1 MNNSSNELTLSALTN
16 TYINLINKEDYEE
29 AKKYAEMLCLLS
41 SEDVENIHKL
51 AYIYLKQE
59 KWQEAIDTGL
69 QAISLDNQYVATL
82 DLLAHAYGAISD
94 WEKSGHYGHQA
105 LTIRNAKVSPP
116 SAPMPVLSSPK
127 NGKRLIVFSLFG
139 KRSKYIK
146 TAILNV
152 QIAPTLFPNW
162 ICRFYIDETVPE
174 NAVQRLKENGAE
186 MIKIAP
192 HLKAWPGTM
201 WRFLA
206 INDPEAEYVIF
217 RDADSV
223 ISPRE
228 SVAVAEW
235 IKSGRS
241 FHTMRDSGSHTA
253 LILAGMWGAKA
264 NSISNMEERI
274 QNYINKGYDSAHFA
288 DQDFLA
294 DELWGYIRQDLWAH
308 DRLFNFYD
316 PKPFPELP
324 FNSEYQIAFSEG
336 GAGFIAKTNN
346 EEGSQVK
353 WTLYSSISPV
363 LNTDYSPIIVP
374 EFKVCSY
381 KATVK
386 NGEIADNIPRR
397 YAYAFKKGLARIE
410 IESI

>member
-1 MNNSSNELTLSALTN
+1 MNNASNELTLKALTN

-29 AKKYAEMLCLLS
+29 AKRYVEMLRLLAPQ
-41 SEDVENIHKL
+41 DVENVHKL

-59 KWQEAIDTGL
+59 KWQAAIDAGL

-82 DLLAHAYGAISD
+82 DLLAHAYGAMSD
-94 WEKSGHYGHQA
+94 WEKSGYYGHQA
-105 LTIRNAKVSPP
+105 LTIRNAKVPTP
-116 SAPMPVLSSPK
+116 TEPMPTVSPLK
-127 NGKRLIVFSLFG
+127 NGKKLIAFSLFG
-139 KRSKYIK
+139 KRSKYIE
-146 TAILNV
+146 TAVLNV
-152 QIAPTLFPNW
+152 QVAHALFPSW

-174 NAVQRLKENGAE
+174 SAVQRLKENGAE
-186 MIKIAP
+186 IIKIAP
-192 HLKAWPGTM
+192 HLKTWPGAM

-206 INDPEAEYVIF
+206 INDSEAEYVIF

-228 SVAVAEW
+228 SVAVTEW

-253 LILAGMWGAKA
+253 LVLAGMWGAKA

-336 GAGFIAKTNN
+336 SAGFIAKTNY
-346 EEGSQVK
+346 EEGTQIK

-381 KATVK
+381 QTNVK
-386 NGEIADNIPRR
+386 NGEITDNIPRR
-397 YAYAFKKGLARIE
+397 YAYAFKKGLARID
-410 IESI
+410 IEKI